1 MVSYSEQE
9 NEFRIP
15 GGTNFLIRIQ
25 FHQNSTWQGTIQW
38 LEENKTLPF
47 RSVLEMLHLMEEAV
61 GNHRVQDR
69 QSHLRTW
76 MIRKDEGV
84 AIPGKVGNNSLQP
97 MKRKR

>member
-1 MVSYSEQE
+1 MVPYSEQE

-25 FHQNSTWQGTIQW
+25 FRQNSTWQGTIQW

-61 GNHRVQDR
+61 ENHAVQDR
-69 QSHLRTW
+69 QRQLRTW
-76 MIRKDEGV
+76 IIRKDEEMALPTEVGV
-84 AIPGKVGNNSLQP
+84 NSVQP